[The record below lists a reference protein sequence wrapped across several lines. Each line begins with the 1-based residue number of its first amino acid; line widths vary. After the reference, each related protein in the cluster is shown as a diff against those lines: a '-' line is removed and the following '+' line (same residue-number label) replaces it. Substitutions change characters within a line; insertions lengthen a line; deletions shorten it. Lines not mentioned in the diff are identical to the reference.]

1 MKFIEPTRAQFEQL
15 MALDLEGPIVMLN
28 LLKFKADGGRAS
40 YTKYLEL
47 SRKSAE
53 NVGANLFYYGEC
65 LMPVIGN
72 EEWDAVLLAE
82 YPSLDAFVD
91 MQRNKEYQ
99 ATVVHR
105 NESLEDSRLYVTRPG
120 E

>member
-1 MKFIEPTRAQFEQL
+1 MPFIEPTREQFEQL
-15 MALDLEGPIVMLN
+15 MALDQDQPIVMVN
-28 LLKFKADGGRAS
+28 LLRFKPDGGRAT

-47 SRKSAE
+47 SRKCAE
-53 NVGANLFYYGEC
+53 NVDANLVYYGEC

-82 YPSLDAFVD
+82 YPSIDAFIQ
-91 MQRNKEYQ
+91 MQRDKEYQ

-105 NESLEDSRLYVTRPG
+105 SESLADSRLYVTRPA